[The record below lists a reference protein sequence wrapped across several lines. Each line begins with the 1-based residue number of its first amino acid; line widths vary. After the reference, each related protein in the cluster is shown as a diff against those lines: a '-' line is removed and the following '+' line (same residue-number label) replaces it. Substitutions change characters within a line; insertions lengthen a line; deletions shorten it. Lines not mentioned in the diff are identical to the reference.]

1 MTCRTYNCAGS
12 KPFQRSSITLVILF
26 CLALVT
32 LEALL
37 ITHFAR
43 PWDAVN
49 AGVGQMKKDC
59 LHFSKP
65 DDAIEIMGQLKA
77 MFDPKQILNP
87 YKYLPSK
94 YWDQQAG

>member
-1 MTCRTYNCAGS
+1 MICLTYNRAGS
-12 KPFQRSSITLVILF
+12 RPFQRSIVTLLILF
-26 CLALVT
+26 CPALVT
-32 LEALL
+32 SEALFIFRL
-37 ITHFAR
+37 AS

-65 DDAIEIMGQLKA
+65 DDAIELMGQLKA
-77 MFDPKQILNP
+77 MFDPKFILNP

-94 YWDQQAG
+94 YWDHQAG